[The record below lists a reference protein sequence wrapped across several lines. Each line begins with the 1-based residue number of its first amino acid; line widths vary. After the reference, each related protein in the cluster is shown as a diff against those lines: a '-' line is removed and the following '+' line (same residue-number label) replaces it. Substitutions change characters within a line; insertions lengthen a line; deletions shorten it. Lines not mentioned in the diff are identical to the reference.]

1 MLNGS
6 GNGNDNGKIGRFRKI
21 DVLFVVS
28 VIVIGA
34 GAVRGDVAMVMAGS
48 GLLVIPLTQRGDK
61 P

>member
-6 GNGNDNGKIGRFRKI
+6 ENGNGKIGRFRKI

-28 VIVIGA
+28 VVVIAA

-48 GLLVIPLTQRGDK
+48 GLLVIPITQRGDK